1 MSPEVVKC
9 VLLADRHHGLTEG
22 VCGLLKTAFD
32 TVVMVDDEAS
42 LLESARRLQPMVAV
56 VDLSLAPGGS
66 LRWVKQLRLFCP
78 KLKLILLSIYDEPSV
93 SRLAMEAGAD
103 GFVLKRAIASDLLP
117 AVDAVLQMKN
127 YISSGIEP
135 QDYSSNRNHENKEK
149 GR

>member
-32 TVVMVDDEAS
+32 AVVIVTDETS
-42 LLESARRLQPMVAV
+42 LFESAKRLQPAVAV
-56 VDLSLAPGGS
+56 VDLSLTQDSS
-66 LRWVKQLRLFCP
+66 LDWVKQLRSLCP
-78 KLKLILLSIYDEPSV
+78 ELKLILLSIYDEPSV

-117 AVDAVLQMKN
+117 AVDAVLEMKS
-127 YISSGIEP
+127 YISAGIKP
-135 QDYSSNRNHENKEK
+135 
-149 GR
+149 